1 MGLPPWPDHDSS
13 FKELGGPP
21 LRGPLVFMN
30 FSPQGL
36 TRDDDIKEPGVTEQ
50 LHGGVVDVHVAQLDV
65 GVLLPHSD
73 HDLLPQLADLQ
84 HVALVH
90 RTQPLAALAGGLKR
104 DAGNALNLGLGV
116 HVGVEADAV
125 TLLVDAE
132 AARLPEVDPAD
143 ELAHKQDVDALDQL
157 ALEGGGVGQLR
168 DAGGGGE
175 AGGRMRGE

>member
-1 MGLPPWPDHDSS
+1 MTSS
-13 FKELGGPP
+13 
-21 LRGPLVFMN
+21 
-30 FSPQGL
+30 S
-36 TRDDDIKEPGVTEQ
+36 
-50 LHGGVVDVHVAQLDV
+50 
-65 GVLLPHSD
+65 
-73 HDLLPQLADLQ
+73 LPQLADLQ

-143 ELAHKQDVDALDQL
+143 QLAHKQDVDALDQL

-168 DAGGGGE
+168 DACRGG
-175 AGGRMRGE
+175 